1 MRRRQ
6 RRGRIPPRIWWLD
19 GIRMA
24 KVALKMHQRISS
36 SKDDLVYI
44 FCCVYVQTL
53 VDDMVQNLVDD
64 CGQCCIYVYIF

>member
-1 MRRRQ
+1 
-6 RRGRIPPRIWWLD
+6 
-19 GIRMA
+19 MA

-64 CGQCCIYVYIF
+64 CGQSCIYVYIF